1 MPKHM
6 YGGGAEDEELNGHVN
21 LVEESDVGMT
31 GGRGRKGH
39 GGRRAGAGGRR
50 AGAGAGSR
58 RGGRDSTGA
67 GSRKGGRGSRGGFAG
82 LIGQAVLPF
91 GLLTLQQRMAEKSR
105 RHATRGGKGRGGRK
119 HTRRHHRGRKGGDV
133 A

>member
-1 MPKHM
+1 M
-6 YGGGAEDEELNGHVN
+6 YGGGAEDEELNTSGSVN
-21 LVEESDVGMT
+21 LVEESDVGMS
-31 GGRGRKGH
+31 GGRGRR
-39 GGRRAGAGGRR
+39 GGRRGGRR
-50 AGAGAGSR
+50 AGAGSR

-67 GSRKGGRGSRGGFAG
+67 GSRRGGRAGKGGFAG

-105 RHATRGGKGRGGRK
+105 RATRGGKGKGKGGRK
-119 HTRRHHRGRKGGDV
+119 TRRHYRGRKGGDV